1 MQAKTVE
8 NASVLSISYFTNS
21 PLYIRQTLQVMQ
33 ASPSL
38 DAPFPADAAM
48 HVGPEYPGA
57 AAAGVP

>member
-1 MQAKTVE
+1 
-8 NASVLSISYFTNS
+8 
-21 PLYIRQTLQVMQ
+21 MQ